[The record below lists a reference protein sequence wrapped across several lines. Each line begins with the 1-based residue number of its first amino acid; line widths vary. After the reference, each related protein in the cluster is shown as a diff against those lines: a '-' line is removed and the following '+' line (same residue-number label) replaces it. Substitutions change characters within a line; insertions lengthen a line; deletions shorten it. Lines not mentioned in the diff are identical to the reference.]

1 MWTLLAM
8 GFVAR
13 IGFLDGETEADKC
26 IWPQSRP
33 FRLRAHSFQGPRA
46 IPHTLPRSP
55 ATLSTA
61 EQQDSDCDKQP
72 TKMDVSLL
80 EEQYDCIKQK
90 QKLQTHIIV
99 FKTGENQPVPGE
111 SMVNGILINKKIR
124 KPKEFKEHIPVR
136 KVTLDLTSNG
146 NVQDSS
152 PWRTHLGIHRLLQA
166 ECQKVPSDL
175 AHWKNEQISF
185 DNERLTVKE
194 NVMLPYEK
202 TLTASEHST
211 VSLDEL
217 GNSSMLNSPT
227 EENSNSISGICQKP
241 PLKSVSSAIWTH
253 QQISSTKC
261 TPISSKLSYYPFPRK
276 KTPRISE
283 AAKRLGLYVSP

>member
-1 MWTLLAM
+1 MKDVSCFCL
-8 GFVAR
+8 
-13 IGFLDGETEADKC
+13 
-26 IWPQSRP
+26 
-33 FRLRAHSFQGPRA
+33 
-46 IPHTLPRSP
+46 
-55 ATLSTA
+55 TLSSLWKQMVQAYKYICGIFLVTHTA
-61 EQQDSDCDKQP
+61 EHQASDCDTQP

-99 FKTGENQPVPGE
+99 FKTDENQSVPGQ
-111 SMVNGILINKKIR
+111 SMVKAILINKKTR

-136 KVTLDLTSNG
+136 KVTLELTSNG

-152 PWRTHLGIHRLLQA
+152 PWRTHLGIHRLLQTD
-166 ECQKVPSDL
+166 CQKAPCDL
-175 AHWKNEQISF
+175 ALCKNEQISF

-202 TLTASEHST
+202 TLTASEQST
-211 VSLDEL
+211 VSLNEL

-227 EENSNSISGICQKP
+227 EENSNSISGIYQKY

-261 TPISSKLSYYPFPRK
+261 IPISRKLSYYPFPQK

-283 AAKRLGLYVSP
+283 AARRLGLYVSP

>member
-1 MWTLLAM
+1 MKDVSCFCLIFSSLWKQMVQAYKYIC
-8 GFVAR
+8 G
-13 IGFLDGETEADKC
+13 IFLVT
-26 IWPQSRP
+26 
-33 FRLRAHSFQGPRA
+33 H
-46 IPHTLPRSP
+46 
-55 ATLSTA
+55 TA
-61 EQQDSDCDKQP
+61 EQQASDCDTQP

-80 EEQYDCIKQK
+80 EEQYDCMKQK

-99 FKTGENQPVPGE
+99 FKTDENQSVPGE
-111 SMVNGILINKKIR
+111 SMVNAILINKKIR

-136 KVTLDLTSNG
+136 KVTLELTSNG

-152 PWRTHLGIHRLLQA
+152 PWRTHLGIHRLLQTD
-166 ECQKVPSDL
+166 CQKAPCDL
-175 AHWKNEQISF
+175 AHCKNEQISF

-202 TLTASEHST
+202 TLTASEQST
-211 VSLDEL
+211 VSLNEL

-227 EENSNSISGICQKP
+227 EENSNSVSGICHKY

-261 TPISSKLSYYPFPRK
+261 IPISRKLSYYPFPRK
-276 KTPRISE
+276 KHPGSQKLQEDLDYMSHHKEISVMC
-283 AAKRLGLYVSP
+283 KV